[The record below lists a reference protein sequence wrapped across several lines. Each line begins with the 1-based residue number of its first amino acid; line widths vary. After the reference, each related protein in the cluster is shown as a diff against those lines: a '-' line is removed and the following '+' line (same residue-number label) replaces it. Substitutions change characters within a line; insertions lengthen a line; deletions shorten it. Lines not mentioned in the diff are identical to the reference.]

1 MALYGSYYWKKIPFL
16 KLLLP
21 FMGGIITAW
30 YLQPPLRLW
39 LLLLL
44 SGLTS
49 LAVFFF
55 IPLLT
60 RFRFSFL
67 SGLASTLVLFS
78 LGAVLTWQ
86 KDIRHHPRWLGN
98 NHGSG
103 DAWVLALDESPVEKA
118 KSFKAIARVLYRV
131 NDSGRVAAD
140 GRLILYFKKD
150 SCIKQLEYGS
160 ILLLKKPVQE
170 IKSTGNP
177 GGFDFKQY
185 SFFQGITHQVYLQ
198 PHEFEILPGKKGSW
212 LKKQV
217 IASGKNIVSILR
229 RYIPGEKEAG
239 LAEALLIGY
248 KDDLDPAL
256 VQAYTNT
263 GVVHIIAISGLHL
276 GLIYWL
282 LTLLL
287 KPLLRSQKTK
297 WLHPLLVIS
306 GLWAFSFLAG
316 AQPSVLRSALMFSCI
331 VIGETFSR
339 RTSVLNTLAV
349 SAFLLLCYSPFW
361 LWDVG
366 FQLSYSAVLSILLF
380 RQPVYNWFYIKNKL
394 LDAFWKLNAV
404 TLSAQ
409 VLTLPF
415 SIYHFHQFPASFILT
430 NFLAV
435 PLSSAILLAEIFL
448 CMISFFPWLAVLS
461 GKIIS
466 FLIWFMNAWVERAGQ
481 LPFLLWEN
489 LQLSMTQGISLMLLL
504 VTASYW
510 LLEKSKPAFFA
521 ALTALLCFAMERSVS
536 FIQASRQEKI
546 IVYNLPQKKGLDLIR
561 GRAFVFTGDSDLQE
575 DGFARNF
582 HLKPARIL
590 NRVSETG
597 RLDGLTRY
605 ENYIRFSGRNI
616 LLIDEPVSFLAPPE
630 NRKPVVDLLILSGH
644 PELDL
649 PGLAAALDIRQVVLD
664 GSVPAWKALYWKKE
678 GDSLRIPCHDVSVNG
693 AFVMT
698 LN

>member
-1 MALYGSYYWKKIPFL
+1 MALHGSYYWKKIPFL

-21 FMGGIITAW
+21 FMGGIVTAW

-44 SGLTS
+44 SGIAS
-49 LAVFFF
+49 LAFFFF

-67 SGLASTLVLFS
+67 AGLASALILFS
-78 LGAVLTWQ
+78 LGAMLTWQ
-86 KDIRHHPRWLGN
+86 EDIRHRPDWLGN
-98 NHGSG
+98 KYSSG
-103 DAWVLALDESPVEKA
+103 DALLVTLDEPLVEKSN
-118 KSFKAIARVLYRV
+118 SFKAIANALYLINGNGATPV
-131 NDSGRVAAD
+131 N
-140 GRLILYFKKD
+140 GRLILYLKKD
-150 SCIKQLEYGS
+150 SCLEKLAYGS
-160 ILLLKKPVQE
+160 TLLLKKPLQE

-185 SFFQGITHQVYLQ
+185 SFFHGITHQVYLQ
-198 PHEFEILPGKKGSW
+198 PGEFELLFGKRENW
-212 LKKQV
+212 LKKR
-217 IASGKNIVSILR
+217 IIESGRNIVNTLR

-287 KPLLRSQKTK
+287 KPLLRYRKTK
-297 WLHPLLVIS
+297 WLRALLIIT
-306 GLWAFSFLAG
+306 GLWAFSLLAG

-331 VIGETFSR
+331 VIGETFAR

-349 SAFLLLCYSPFW
+349 SAFLLLCYNPFW
-361 LWDVG
+361 LWDAG
-366 FQLSYSAVLSILLF
+366 FQLSYAAVLSILLF
-380 RQPVYNWFYIKNKL
+380 MRPVYNWFYIKNKL

-409 VLTLPF
+409 VLTIPF

-448 CMISFFPWLAVLS
+448 CMISFFPWLSVLS

-466 FLIWFMNAWVERAGQ
+466 FLIWFMNAWVERAGRI
-481 LPFLLWEN
+481 PFLLWEN
-489 LQLSMTQGISLMLLL
+489 LQLSITQAISLLLL
-504 VTASYW
+504 IVAASYW
-510 LLEKSKPAFFA
+510 LMEKSKPAFFTALA
-521 ALTALLCFAMERSVS
+521 ALLIFTTERTAS
-536 FIQASRQEKI
+536 FVQASRQQKI
-546 IVYNLPQKKGLDLIR
+546 IVYNVPKKRALDLIR
-561 GRAFVFTGDSDLQE
+561 GRNAVFAGDSDLRTN
-575 DGFARNF
+575 DFARNF
-582 HLKPARIL
+582 YLKPARIRH
-590 NRVSETG
+590 RVCETG

-605 ENYIRFSGRNI
+605 KNYIRFGGRNI
-616 LLIDEPVSFLAPPE
+616 LLIDQELSFNILPG
-630 NRKPVVDLLILSGH
+630 NRKPVIDLLVLSKN
-644 PELDL
+644 PVLYLTE
-649 PGLAAALDIRQVVLD
+649 LAAALDIKQVVLD
-664 GSVPAWKALYWKKE
+664 GSVPAWKAVYWKKDC
-678 GDSLRIPCHDVSVNG
+678 DSLQIPWHDVAANG
-693 AFVMT
+693 AFVMN